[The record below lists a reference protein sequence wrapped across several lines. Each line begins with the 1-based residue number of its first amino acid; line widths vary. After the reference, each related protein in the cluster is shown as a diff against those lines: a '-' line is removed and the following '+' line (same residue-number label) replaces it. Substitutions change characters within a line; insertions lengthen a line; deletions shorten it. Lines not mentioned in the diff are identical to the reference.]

1 MSALFDTDSSIEE
14 LQKTLEEARKLASS
28 ISSDSGLRSVVGDL
42 QDRLFQISPQ
52 RVIRRANEK
61 KTGFYDRILKDLLT
75 SVRSATTR
83 EQFLDIFFDG
93 LAEREGERAS
103 DFVLLIEGFRA
114 SSSRNLTSAEIK
126 KIIGGNPNRQ
136 RNARQAF
143 KQRSVESPIT
153 RTLLEKEQPID
164 FLLTHLAGDDDY
176 RDDFFELHGDRPK
189 WICGVPLPSSKAG
202 EPERAIVA
210 LFDATEDGSAI
221 YYPRQALQEWF
232 LMELVPDVYSMLE
245 HQILSVEEQLETERK
260 QLIMELA
267 PTAINHEI
275 GTSIGLIQDSVVR
288 LAPFLSNLA
297 ELENLGDNVDPILDE
312 IVEIKRQSDRSRRVT
327 QAFTNI
333 DRATTERASVRQ
345 ILEEVEIIFANHLSR
360 NRINYVIE
368 GNLDTSIETEVS
380 MFEHVILNVVKN
392 AIDAISDFN
401 SQAYNDLEQLPEE
414 RNIWIDVKSTIQS
427 LIIEISNDGPP
438 IPDSMKVRMFQK
450 GETSK
455 PRGKGHGQGL
465 YICRLVAAHLE
476 GTFTLLDQEKATR
489 KSNVTFVFE
498 VPLAR

>member
-1 MSALFDTDSSIEE
+1 MSALDGTAHTIEE
-14 LQKTLEEARKLASS
+14 LKKALKDTTSS
-28 ISSDSGLRSVVGDL
+28 VNTIRSDAGLRSLVGEL
-42 QDRLFQISPQ
+42 QDKLFQIAPQ
-52 RVIRRANEK
+52 RVVRKANER

-83 EQFLDIFFDG
+83 EQFIDIFFDG
-93 LAEREGERAS
+93 LEERERERAS
-103 DFVLLIEGFRA
+103 DFVLLIEGYRA
-114 SSSRNLTSAEIK
+114 STSRRLTSAGIRRV
-126 KIIGGNPNRQ
+126 IGGNLNRR
-136 RNARQAF
+136 RNASEAF
-143 KQRSVESPIT
+143 RGRSSESPVI
-153 RTLLEKEQPID
+153 RALLEKGQPID
-164 FLLTHLAGDDDY
+164 FLLTHLAGEEDY
-176 RDDFFELHGDRPK
+176 KNDFVELHGDSPK
-189 WICGVPLPSSKAG
+189 WICGVPLPSSKVG

-210 LFDATEDGSAI
+210 LFDATEDGSSI
-221 YYPRQALQEWF
+221 FYPRQALQEWF

-288 LAPFLSNLA
+288 LAPFLTNLSMQ
-297 ELENLGDNVDPILDE
+297 ENLVKDVDPILDE

-333 DRATTERASVRQ
+333 ERAAKERASVFQ
-345 ILEEVEIIFANHLSR
+345 ILDEVEIIFANHLSR
-360 NRINYVIE
+360 NRIHFIVD
-368 GNLDTSIETEVS
+368 GNLDAQIETEVS

-392 AIDAISDFN
+392 AIDAISE
-401 SQAYNDLEQLPEE
+401 YNGEEYEDLERLPDE
-414 RNIWIDVKSTIQS
+414 RHIWIDVQAKEPN
-427 LIIEISNDGPP
+427 LAVEIANDGPS

-476 GTFTLLDQEKATR
+476 GSFSLLDQDESKRGSA
-489 KSNVTFVFE
+489 VTFLFE
-498 VPLAR
+498 VPLKR